1 MNNIENLL
9 MKMCPDGI
17 QFKKIK
23 EICSEVIVPMRDRP
37 KVFDG
42 EIPWCR
48 IEDIEGKFFN
58 KSLSGL
64 KVSQEVIKE
73 MNLKVFP
80 MGTVICS
87 CSASIGVY
95 AINTQPL
102 ITNQTFIGLVC
113 GKEICNK
120 YLLYFMETQTKNL
133 IRQATTGTIPYI
145 SRNKFEELEVPVPP
159 MEIQQ
164 EIVRILDRFT
174 ELEAG
179 LQAELD
185 VRKKQYEY
193 YKEKLLTF
201 DEKMS
206 MVTLPAISVNH
217 DRKRKPITGNQ
228 REQGS
233 IPYYGASGVVDYVKD
248 YLFDGDYLL
257 ISEDGANLTA
267 RVTPIAFSISGKTW
281 VNNHAHILQF
291 QTGIDRKFVEYYLN
305 SIDLSYY
312 TTGAAQPKLNQYNL
326 NKIPIP
332 NPSFEEKKKIVEI
345 LDVFSGMC
353 NDLEIGLPAEIE
365 ARHKQ
370 YEYYRDKL
378 LTFERKV
385 V

>member
-1 MNNIENLL
+1 